1 MSSAAWSCRG
11 PGASSSQARLPLLLT
26 LPPPSLLSLLLCLEV
41 GVVKGRIQEQLQGW
55 GLWGR

>member
-11 PGASSSQARLPLLLT
+11 PGASSSQARLPLLLP
-26 LPPPSLLSLLLCLEV
+26 LPPPSLLPLLLCPEV
-41 GVVKGRIQEQLQGW
+41 GVVRGLTQEQVQGQ